1 MTTRGR
7 PWSRDERL
15 VVLSFYLRTPFSAI
29 DQRHPEVIAIAM
41 KLGRTASSI
50 AMRALN
56 FASLD
61 PDLRASGR
69 TGLAGGVSRAER
81 ELWEEMEQDRDA
93 FAADSQSVAERLGL
107 QAATDLEGFSMP
119 PDVPS
124 EQLGTVK
131 LRRLQR
137 FFRQAVL
144 AAYGETCAISK
155 LAVPDLLNTSHII
168 PWSESVTRRADPRN
182 GIALNALYDRAFD
195 RGLISFDEQLKVLVS
210 PRLKRADVT
219 EFHRLALT
227 EIEGRR
233 AQRPSRFPP
242 DPVALEYHRDVVFMK

>member
-15 VVLSFYLRTPFSAI
+15 VVLSFYLRTPFSRI

-81 ELWEEMEQDRDA
+81 ELWDEMEQARDA
-93 FAADSQSVAERLGL
+93 FAAESELVAQRLGL
-107 QAATDLEGFSMP
+107 QGTTEVINVSMP
-119 PDVPS
+119 ADVPS
-124 EQLGTVK
+124 EQMGSVK
-131 LRRLQR
+131 LRRLQG
-137 FFRQAVL
+137 FFRQVVL
-144 AAYGETCAISK
+144 AAYEETCAISR
-155 LAVPDLLNTSHII
+155 LAVPELLNASHII
-168 PWSESVTRRADPRN
+168 PWSKNETRRADPTN
-182 GIALNALYDRAFD
+182 GIALNTLYDRAFD
-195 RGLISFDEQLKVLVS
+195 RGLISLDKQFKVLVS
-210 PRLKRADVT
+210 HRLKRADT
-219 EFHRLALT
+219 AEFHRVALT

-242 DPVALEYHRDVVFMK
+242 DPVALEYHRDVVFVK